1 MKDLKLK
8 IELVPRPAHYGSLR
22 EKVERSVWEKI
33 RKETKERQGNKC
45 GICGDQ
51 EHRLEC
57 HEIWE
62 YDDSRFI
69 YTLVGFISLCGYCH
83 KVKHMGLTQNQAAEG
98 RVDLEAVI
106 DHFCKVNDC
115 TEAEYREHKT
125 LAFAE
130 WHARN
135 EYKWEPDF
143 GEYASLVKIETKKS

>member
-8 IELVPRPAHYGSLR
+8 IELVPKTAHYTNLR
-22 EKVERSVWEKI
+22 NAVTRSVWEKI
-33 RKETKERQGNKC
+33 AKETKERQGNKC

-51 EHRLEC
+51 GHRLYC

-83 KVKHMGLTQNQAAEG
+83 SVKHMGFTKIQAG
-98 RVDLEAVI
+98 QGLVDLEAVI

-115 TEAEYREHKT
+115 TKAEYREHEKVV
-125 LAFAE
+125 FAE
-130 WHARN
+130 YHARSQY
-135 EYKWEPDF
+135 EWEPDL
-143 GEYASLVKIETKKS
+143 GEYASLVR

>member
-8 IELVPRPAHYGSLR
+8 IELVPKTAHYTNLR
-22 EKVERSVWEKI
+22 KAVTRSMWEKI
-33 RKETKERQGNKC
+33 AKEAKERQGNKC

-51 EHRLEC
+51 GHRLYC

-83 KVKHMGLTQNQAAEG
+83 SVKHMGFTKIQAG
-98 RVDLEAVI
+98 QGLVDLEAVI

-115 TEAEYREHKT
+115 TKAEYREHEKVV
-125 LAFAE
+125 FAE
-130 WHARN
+130 YHARSQY
-135 EYKWEPDF
+135 EWEPDL
-143 GEYASLVKIETKKS
+143 GEYASLVR